1 MYGSSFSYGAAAVS
15 GAAISI
21 YLLILVAF
29 IILQYYIAK
38 WFAKIAK
45 MKGYDP
51 VKEHIVARVFW
62 LGLVGILYTIALPD
76 RGNSKTETETENKT
90 ENKTET
96 PAS

>member
-1 MYGSSFSYGAAAVS
+1 MYGSSFSYEAAAVS

-62 LGLVGILYTIALPD
+62 LGLVGILYTIALPN
-76 RGNSKTETETENKT
+76 RGNSKTET